1 MEEKTTLVEILSSVF
16 IGVLT
21 VIVFNI
27 ILINEDVSFKVFT
40 IFYGIAAF
48 LISFP
53 SITFTR
59 KMLAFSDRL
68 TTGNKVLFYL
78 LEMPV
83 FIFLIFVGIF
93 YCFGFIAEAL
103 NVGLGGAILGLG
115 IVAFLIMCVII
126 PYVQALFILLTRI
139 LKK

>member
-1 MEEKTTLVEILSSVF
+1 MKEKTTLVEILSSVF

-27 ILINEDVSFKVFT
+27 ILINEDISFKVFT

-59 KMLAFSDRL
+59 KILAFSDRL

-83 FIFLIFVGIF
+83 FIFIIFVGI
-93 YCFGFIAEAL
+93 IAEAL
-103 NVGLGGAILGLG
+103 NVGWGGAIIGLG
-115 IVAFLIMCVII
+115 IVVFLIMCVII
-126 PYVQALFILLTRI
+126 PYAQALFILFTR
-139 LKK
+139 LFKK